1 MQEASS
7 ARGASISKGSN
18 LSHQTNLADFIPQA
32 GTDFVATPA
41 IEELT
46 HRALAYIDIGYAVH
60 LSGPAGTG
68 KTTLAL
74 HIASK
79 IGRRCTLLHGDDELR
94 GSDLLGKDSGFRRQS
109 VRDNYVSS
117 ILKTEETVSMMWT
130 SNRLTT
136 ACEQG
141 HTVIYDEFTRSP
153 AAANNAFLSILE
165 EGILTIPSSSS
176 EKNYVRV
183 HPDFRVIFTS
193 NPEEYVGVHKSQD
206 ALIDRMITLEVSHQ
220 DRETELAIVQAK
232 SQRTPGEAAQIV
244 DIIRAMRDRLGSKNG
259 PTIRAA
265 LAIARILDHRQAKV
279 GYQDPI
285 FLTTC
290 QDVLLYNASRQAGKP
305 FSKNDLESLVR
316 AVLQGNVSPVSS
328 VGPASPVS
336 SVSSVSSVSTVSA
349 EVTDNS
355 INSTQSGRARKAA
368 LPTPAPASAATV
380 STDKPESRIE
390 SHMSSLMA
398 SVQEL
403 KEATSAETARAA
415 KDAVASPNLEKKI
428 DQAKATDHMTDGDT
442 MRDTTSRRLLRPPAF
457 ENSNVPNGSV
467 VSSK

>member
-1 MQEASS
+1 MQEASP
-7 ARGASISKGSN
+7 ARGASTRKGSN

-46 HRALAYIDIGYAVH
+46 GRALAYIDIGYAVH

-74 HIASK
+74 HVASK

-176 EKNYVRV
+176 EKNYVKV
-183 HPDFRVIFTS
+183 HPNFRVIFTS

-206 ALIDRMITLEVSHQ
+206 ALIDRMITLEVAHQ
-220 DRETELAIVQAK
+220 DRETELAIVRAK
-232 SQRTPGEAAQIV
+232 SQRSAEEASRIV
-244 DIIRAMRDRLGSKNG
+244 DVIRTMRERLGSKNG

-279 GYQDPI
+279 SCSDAI
-285 FLTTC
+285 FMTTC
-290 QDVLLYNASRQAGKP
+290 QDVLLYNATRQGLP
-305 FSKNDLESLVR
+305 FTKSDLDSLVR
-316 AVLQGNVSPVSS
+316 SVVQTGDSS
-328 VGPASPVS
+328 VMSSDSIKARTRSASVTPR
-336 SVSSVSSVSTVSA
+336 TIVSA
-349 EVTDNS
+349 KAE
-355 INSTQSGRARKAA
+355 TQDGLGRPSHGGLENA
-368 LPTPAPASAATV
+368 
-380 STDKPESRIE
+380 ESRIE
-390 SHMSSLMA
+390 TQFE
-398 SVQEL
+398 SVTTKIAVLEDMP
-403 KEATSAETARAA
+403 SADSALGA
-415 KDAVASPNLEKKI
+415 KDAVVRSNLENKVEPV
-428 DQAKATDHMTDGDT
+428 KATDQVNGSDGV
-442 MRDTTSRRLLRPPAF
+442 RESSNRRLTRPPAF
-457 ENSNVPNGSV
+457 ETSNVPSGSV
-467 VSSK
+467 VLSK

>member
-1 MQEASS
+1 MQEATP
-7 ARGASISKGSN
+7 ARGTSAPKGNSS

-32 GTDFVATPA
+32 GADFVATPS

-46 HRALAYIDIGYAVH
+46 QRALAYIDIGYAVH

-94 GSDLLGKDSGFRRQS
+94 GSDLLGKDAGYRKQS

-117 ILKTEETVSMMWT
+117 ILKTEETVSLMWS

-165 EGILTIPSSSS
+165 EGILTIPSSAS

-183 HPDFRVIFTS
+183 HADFRAIFTS

-220 DRETELAIVQAK
+220 DRETELAILRAK
-232 SQRTPGEAAQIV
+232 SKRSTEEAGLIV
-244 DIIRAMRDRLGSKNG
+244 DVVRALRDQLGGKNG
-259 PTIRAA
+259 PTVRAA
-265 LAIARILDHRQAKV
+265 LAIAKILDHRNAKV
-279 GYQDPI
+279 AYNDPI
-285 FLTTC
+285 FVTTC
-290 QDVLLYNASRQAGKP
+290 QDVLLYNATRQAGRQY
-305 FSKNDLESLVR
+305 SRSDLEALLRS
-316 AVLQGNVSPVSS
+316 VLRSVNLAGSS
-328 VGPASPVS
+328 VPSRNTPSAVAAKPVESTKSSTAVTASMMNSKSP
-336 SVSSVSSVSTVSA
+336 TVEGRTTA
-349 EVTDNS
+349 AIQS
-355 INSTQSGRARKAA
+355 IEQKIEEQIEG
-368 LPTPAPASAATV
+368 LSAAT
-380 STDKPESRIE
+380 
-390 SHMSSLMA
+390 
-398 SVQEL
+398 
-403 KEATSAETARAA
+403 SANLADSADAA
-415 KDAVASPNLEKKI
+415 LAVKDAVVRSFPENKVEL
-428 DQAKATDHMTDGDT
+428 AKGSDEVNDGNAQRT
-442 MRDTTSRRLLRPPAF
+442 SISRRLTRPPAF
-457 ENSNVPNGSV
+457 ETSDVAVGAV
-467 VSSK
+467 VASK

>member
-1 MQEASS
+1 MQEASP
-7 ARGASISKGSN
+7 ARGASAPKGSN

-32 GTDFVATPA
+32 GTDFVATPS

-46 HRALAYIDIGYAVH
+46 GRALAYIDIGYAVH

-176 EKNYVRV
+176 EKNYVKV
-183 HPDFRVIFTS
+183 HPNFRVIFTS

-220 DRETELAIVQAK
+220 DRDTELAIVQAK
-232 SQRTPGEAAQIV
+232 SQRTAEEASQIV
-244 DIIRAMRDRLGSKNG
+244 DVIRAMRERLGSKNG

-279 GYQDPI
+279 SCHDAI
-285 FLTTC
+285 FMTTC
-290 QDVLLYNASRQAGKP
+290 QDVLLYNATRQAGVP
-305 FSKNDLESLVR
+305 FTKSDLQSLVR
-316 AVLQGNVSPVSS
+316 SVVQPGGKNSGAVDTHKTKPTQTRANAAVPSADEVESRVDIQL
-328 VGPASPVS
+328 ASLTS
-336 SVSSVSSVSTVSA
+336 RLS
-349 EVTDNS
+349 EL
-355 INSTQSGRARKAA
+355 KE
-368 LPTPAPASAATV
+368 PASA
-380 STDKPESRIE
+380 ESA
-390 SHMSSLMA
+390 LG
-398 SVQEL
+398 
-403 KEATSAETARAA
+403 A
-415 KDAVASPNLEKKI
+415 KDAVARPVLEKKI
-428 DQAKATDHMTDGDT
+428 DQAKATDHVMDGEPV
-442 MRDTTSRRLLRPPAF
+442 RDSTSRRLLRPPAF
-457 ENSNVPNGSV
+457 ETSNVSSGPA

>member
-1 MQEASS
+1 M
-7 ARGASISKGSN
+7 SKGNN
-18 LSHQTNLADFIPQA
+18 LCTQANLADFIPQA
-32 GTDFVATPA
+32 GADFVATPS

-46 HRALAYIDIGYAVH
+46 QRALAYIEIGYAVH

-183 HPDFRVIFTS
+183 HPDFRCIFTS

-220 DRETELAIVQAK
+220 DRDTELAIVQAK
-232 SQRTPGEAAQIV
+232 SRRSREESAMIV
-244 DIIRAMRDRLGSKNG
+244 DVIRALRERLGSKNG

-265 LAIARILDHRQAKV
+265 LAIARIMDHRNARV
-279 GYQDPI
+279 NCADPV
-285 FLTTC
+285 FLMTC
-290 QDVLLYNASRQAGKP
+290 QDVLLYNAVRQSNMP
-305 FSKNDLESLVR
+305 FSKRDLESVIR
-316 AVLQGNVSPVSS
+316 SVVQGNAVPTASS
-328 VGPASPVS
+328 IS
-336 SVSSVSSVSTVSA
+336 SRQTLNSHQLNAQSGNTSRETEVSA
-349 EVTDNS
+349 
-355 INSTQSGRARKAA
+355 RAEQA
-368 LPTPAPASAATV
+368 LN
-380 STDKPESRIE
+380 
-390 SHMSSLMA
+390 
-398 SVQEL
+398 
-403 KEATSAETARAA
+403 EATETVEQLLESNSADSARSA
-415 KDAVASPNLEKKI
+415 KDRASLSVLEKKA
-428 DQAKATDHMTDGDT
+428 DQVKASDE
-442 MRDTTSRRLLRPPAF
+442 TSDVAIVRETSNRRLLRPPAF
-457 ENSNVPNGSV
+457 ETNH
-467 VSSK
+467 VSSGSTVASK